1 MRRWIIAGA
10 ALLAIG
16 CGNDDEAA
24 AGAPGMR
31 GTLEMEIR
39 DEATIR
45 VEGKGDA
52 AKVSLSLSNG
62 YGLAP
67 ANEPLVGAGRIESFP
82 EAEASLITARFNARG
97 DATGPCGDAPVSLA
111 LSLHRDADN
120 AYVAGGLTAYCGNEV
135 WFGKPVRIVRMSGA
149 LPP

>member
-1 MRRWIIAGA
+1 MRRLIIAGA
-10 ALLAIG
+10 VLLALA
-16 CGNDDEAA
+16 CGNDDETHPAE
-24 AGAPGMR
+24 PVLR

-52 AKVSLSLSNG
+52 ARVTVVLSNG

-67 ANEPLVGAGRIESFP
+67 ANTALSGPARIESFP
-82 EAEASLITARFNARG
+82 EAEASLITARLAATG
-97 DATGPCGDAPVSLA
+97 DASGPCGAAPVSLA

-120 AYVAGGLTAYCGNEV
+120 DYVAGGMAAYCGSEV
-135 WFGKPVRIVRMSGA
+135 WSGKPARIVRLSGE

>member
-1 MRRWIIAGA
+1 MRGLIIASA
-10 ALLAIG
+10 TLLALG
-16 CGNDDEAA
+16 CGNDDET
-24 AGAPGMR
+24 PPDVSVMR

-39 DEATIR
+39 DEATVR

-52 AKVSLSLSNG
+52 ARATVVLTNG

-67 ANEPLVGAGRIESFP
+67 SDTPLVGAGRIESFP
-82 EAEASLITARFNARG
+82 EAEASLITARFAAMG
-97 DATGPCGDAPVSLA
+97 DATGPCGAAPVSLA

-120 AYVAGGLTAYCGNEV
+120 AYVAGGITAYCGTDV
-135 WFGKPVRIVRMSGA
+135 WFGKPVRIVRLSGA